1 MRSQPFIAC
10 TRDPVDTG
18 RKLARMN
25 LRIQKGVTL
34 YELLIT
40 LLVVGVVL
48 TLGVPNM
55 VEFRQNGRMTASAN
69 DLIAA
74 FQLARTESARAKDNI
89 TICASKAPMSS
100 TPACDGTWD
109 EGYIVFVDSDGDII
123 RDTDE
128 SVLRRHDI
136 VEPGVQLVVANDASF
151 FSYGATGL
159 GRGDVGGNPS
169 LTQIVMCDERG
180 TTTAAGGKSAARMF
194 VTSPLGRANI
204 VREKPTIETALT
216 NMGKSCPSGS

>member
-1 MRSQPFIAC
+1 
-10 TRDPVDTG
+10 
-18 RKLARMN
+18 MN
-25 LRIQKGVTL
+25 IRIQKGVTL

-89 TICASKAPMSS
+89 TICASKQPMTS

-109 EGYIVFVDSDGDII
+109 EGYIVFVDSDGDIV
-123 RDTDE
+123 RDNTE
-128 SVLRRHDI
+128 AVLRRHDI
-136 VEPGVQLVVANDASF
+136 IEPGVQLAIANDATF
-151 FSYGATGL
+151 FSYGPTGL
-159 GRGDVGGNPS
+159 GRGNVGGNPS

-180 TTTAAGGKSAARMF
+180 NTTAAGGNSAARLF
-194 VTSPLGRANI
+194 VTTPLGRATI
-204 VREKPTIETALT
+204 VRDQAAIGTALT
-216 NMGKSCPSGS
+216 NMSKSCPSGS